1 MRLLHRDYQFKVSL
15 KENHRILFIIE
26 SPEVFRQLI
35 QEFMIGQ
42 TGEECGFVLSEENIP
57 IKMQDNLKCIINP
70 FEHSLNERKL
80 LNKLYELLKKEIQS
94 TELLLEN
101 NNIYAMIENYSIH
114 ISQQSDWEL
123 SYTDKADIQNLLKF
137 MDIKFVEHEESLIE
151 KIIDYIKV
159 SHELMGIKCF
169 VFVHLLSYLK
179 EYEIEKLYE
188 FAQYQ
193 KIIIL
198 LMESKQPDDIKK
210 FNSVIIIDKNCCE
223 IELNM

>member
-1 MRLLHRDYQFKVSL
+1 MRLLHKDYQFKL
-15 KENHRILFIIE
+15 DFKENDRILFIIE

-35 QEFMIGQ
+35 QELMIGQ
-42 TGEECGFVLSEENIP
+42 TGEECGFVLSEENVP
-57 IKMQDNLKCIINP
+57 IKIQDNLKCIINP
-70 FEHSLNERKL
+70 FELSLNERKL
-80 LNKLYELLKKEIQS
+80 LSKLYELLKKEIQS

-101 NNIYAMIENYSIH
+101 NEIYAMIENYSIH
-114 ISQQSDWEL
+114 IFQQLDWEL
-123 SYTDKADIQNLLKF
+123 AYTDKSDIQNLLKF
-137 MDIKFVEHEESLIE
+137 MDIKFAEHEESLIE

-159 SHELMGIKCF
+159 SHDLIGIKCF
-169 VFVHLLSYLK
+169 VFVHLLSYLD

-198 LMESKQPDDIKK
+198 LMESQQPSDIKK

-223 IELNM
+223 IELDM

>member
-1 MRLLHRDYQFKVSL
+1 MRLLHKDYQFKFDF
-15 KENHRILFIIE
+15 KENDRILFVVE
-26 SPEVFRQLI
+26 NPEVFRQFI
-35 QEFMIGQ
+35 QEFIIGQ
-42 TGEECGFVLSEENIP
+42 AGEECGFVLSEDNIP

-70 FEHSLNERKL
+70 FELSLNERKL
-80 LNKLYELLKKEIQS
+80 LSKLYELLKKEIQS

-101 NNIYAMIENYSIH
+101 NEIYAMIENYSIH
-114 ISQQSDWEL
+114 IFQQLDWEL
-123 SYTDKADIQNLLKF
+123 EYTYKGDTQNLLKF
-137 MDIKFVEHEESLIE
+137 MDIKFAEHEESLIE

-159 SHELMGIKCF
+159 SHELIGIKCF

-193 KIIIL
+193 KVIIL
-198 LMESKQPDDIKK
+198 LLESQQPNDIKK